1 MKLIDRAK
9 NILLTPKTEW
19 DVVATET
26 TPVAAIVTGYILPLA
41 AIAAIAQFISFCVIG
56 TITPLGT
63 FRMGIGW
70 GVAMMVYQFV
80 MYFVAVFVAAAIIDF
95 LAPTFGATKGFDRAF
110 RVAAYTYTAAW
121 IGAVL
126 GIIPWLGMLLGLL
139 LALYSIYLLYL
150 GLPRVMKNPPEKSP
164 GYTALVVVVAIV
176 VGIVIGLLGGLI
188 SGPAMMAGMAARAPG
203 HVTYDKN
210 SGMGKLQDFG
220 KKMEEANKKM
230 EAAQKSGDTNKQ
242 MAAAMGALGTVMSGG
257 KGVEPVQLDALKPL
271 LPETVAGLPRTSSR
285 ADRSGVAGLM
295 SAKVANTYSDNAG
308 RRIELEVMDTGGA
321 AGLIA
326 LAGLAMGESE
336 TDSRIER
343 TRREGDRLVREEIS
357 KRGGTNS
364 YTVVLK
370 DRFVVSGKGSGVDI
384 DTVKSAVASLDLG
397 KVESLK

>member
-9 NILLTPKTEW
+9 NILLTPKAEW

-26 TPVAAIVTGYILPLA
+26 TPVPAIVTGYILPLA
-41 AIAAIAQFISFCVIG
+41 GIAAIAQFISFCLIG

-70 GVAMMVYQFV
+70 GIAMMIYQFV
-80 MYFVAVFVAAAIIDF
+80 MYFVAVFVVAAIIDF

-176 VGIVIGLLGGLI
+176 VGIVIALIGGLI
-188 SGPAMMAGMAARAPG
+188 SGPAMMAGMAARAPE
-203 HVTYDKN
+203 VIYDKN
-210 SGMGKLQDFG
+210 SSLGKLQDFG
-220 KKMEEANKKM
+220 KKMEEAGKKM
-230 EAAQKSGDTNKQ
+230 EAAQKSGDSKQQ
-242 MAAAMGALGTVMSGG
+242 MAAAMGALGTAMSGG

-285 ADRSGVAGLM
+285 ADRTGVAGLM
-295 SAKVANTYSDNAG
+295 SAKVANTYSDKAG
-308 RRIELEVMDTGGA
+308 KRIELEIVDTGGA
-321 AGLIA
+321 AGLTA
-326 LAGLAMGESE
+326 LVGLAMGESE